1 MGTSVQLFRIALCT
15 VLSAVFVCLGYPGY
29 LGFLAE
35 VPQPVV
41 QQQLP
46 AGCPELIQKVRP
58 FGSFSL
64 QAVRCYSQCDCPT
77 LGGPQP
83 DVVIVEY
90 DEDEVDR

>member
-1 MGTSVQLFRIALCT
+1 
-15 VLSAVFVCLGYPGY
+15 
-29 LGFLAE
+29 